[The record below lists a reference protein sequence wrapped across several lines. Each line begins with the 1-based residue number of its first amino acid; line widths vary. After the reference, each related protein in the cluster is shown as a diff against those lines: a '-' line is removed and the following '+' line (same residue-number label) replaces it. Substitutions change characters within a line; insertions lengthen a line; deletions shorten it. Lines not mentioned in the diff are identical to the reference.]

1 MRKADGF
8 TRETAHS
15 GSSDIKVMISLSTV
29 SIYIDTSDDA
39 RIKPRISISRV
50 RGVAVGLWERNS
62 IAKLEENRTLA
73 YVS

>member
-8 TRETAHS
+8 TREADTAARLI
-15 GSSDIKVMISLSTV
+15 DIKVISLSTV